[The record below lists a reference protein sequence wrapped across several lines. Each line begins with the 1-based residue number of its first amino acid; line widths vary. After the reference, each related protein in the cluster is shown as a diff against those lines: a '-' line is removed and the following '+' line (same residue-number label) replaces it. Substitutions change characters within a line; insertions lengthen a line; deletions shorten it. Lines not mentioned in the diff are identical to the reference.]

1 MTFGETVKAAR
12 LAKGISVAKL
22 AEIVDYD
29 TATIWKIEHG
39 DNPSYESAK
48 VICEAL
54 ELEYPFDGFRHQRKW
69 LREAASARTGAR
81 LDAKI
86 KAKEKPKRKDTTA
99 KDAAEARLLDISYGT
114 YIAYK
119 ETGYLE
125 TFKRQQAKDR
135 DKGKNIIES
144 NVIGAGN
151 TGRRRNNVG
160 GSKLS

>member
-12 LAKGISVAKL
+12 LAKGISATKL

-29 TATIWKIEHG
+29 TATMWKIEHG

-48 VICEAL
+48 AICEAL
-54 ELEYPFDGFRHQRKW
+54 ELEYPLDGFRHQRKW
-69 LREAASARTGAR
+69 LREAATRTRAR
-81 LDAKI
+81 LDAKL

-99 KDAAEARLLDISYGT
+99 QDAAEARLLNISYGT

-125 TFKRQQAKDR
+125 TFKKQQAKDR

-144 NVIGAGN
+144 NLIGAGN
-151 TGRRRNNVG
+151 MGRRRNSLD